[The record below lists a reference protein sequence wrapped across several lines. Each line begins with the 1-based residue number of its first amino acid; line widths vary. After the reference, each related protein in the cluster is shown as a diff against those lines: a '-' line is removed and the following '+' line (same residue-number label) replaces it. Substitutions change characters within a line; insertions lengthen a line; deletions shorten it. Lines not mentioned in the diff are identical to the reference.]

1 MTSSTIE
8 QLKTF
13 INKPVT
19 IFTENI
25 GRNFQETQYNDYF
38 TGICTNVTFDIIE
51 TIHPVTKCK
60 NIFFIRNIVGICE
73 EQQLDP
79 KNPEHKK
86 IIEEIYE
93 SKTVDKDLP
102 LSNSATI
109 DVDLLN
115 KLIDKN

>member
-1 MTSSTIE
+1 MISSTIE
-8 QLKTF
+8 QLKIF

-38 TGICTNVTFDIIE
+38 TGICTNITQDIIE
-51 TIHPVTKCK
+51 TVHPITKCK

-79 KNPEHKK
+79 ENIEHKK
-86 IIEEIYE
+86 IIKEIIE
-93 SKTVDKDLP
+93 SKKTDKELP
-102 LSNSATI
+102 LTDSENINI
-109 DVDLLN
+109 DMLN
-115 KLIDKN
+115 KLIEK